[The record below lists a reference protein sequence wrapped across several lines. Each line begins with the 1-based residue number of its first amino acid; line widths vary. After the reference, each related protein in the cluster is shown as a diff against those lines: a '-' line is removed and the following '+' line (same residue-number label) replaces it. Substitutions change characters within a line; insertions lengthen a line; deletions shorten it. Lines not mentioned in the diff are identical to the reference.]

1 MPPPTVSRSGPGPSV
16 AHLPCRSKALE
27 LRPAAR
33 FVLNQPALG
42 YNRQG
47 KWAARVW
54 LRWPDRVTVGGS
66 CWMPGPWEKCMTR
79 LCRKIIKYLLLAIIW
94 GAGVGGSLAAGGIF
108 SWTDEGGIR
117 HYSNVTPSISGKNV
131 ETFEEDH
138 SRYQGLSRNS
148 REGILFKAVKIY
160 DGDSLKVSG
169 GGLTLMVRLVGIDA
183 PETGGGKHEPQ
194 PFSRKS
200 KEAFSRMI
208 AGGSFTLKSYGTGS
222 YNRVLAEL
230 FVGSENVNLAL
241 LREGLA
247 EVYQGKMHA
256 GLDKKAYLKA
266 QKEAR
271 QHRLGIWSL
280 GKAYESPRLWR
291 KKHPRK

>member
-1 MPPPTVSRSGPGPSV
+1 
-16 AHLPCRSKALE
+16 
-27 LRPAAR
+27 
-33 FVLNQPALG
+33 
-42 YNRQG
+42 
-47 KWAARVW
+47 
-54 LRWPDRVTVGGS
+54 
-66 CWMPGPWEKCMTR
+66 MTDFGN
-79 LCRKIIKYLLLAIIW
+79 KIIKYLLVAFIW

-108 SWTDEGGIR
+108 SWTDEGGTR
-117 HYSNVTPSISGKNV
+117 HYSNVAPAVSGKDV
-131 ETFEEDH
+131 ERFEEDQ
-138 SRYQGLSRNS
+138 SRYHGLSRNN
-148 REGILFKAVKIY
+148 RDGILFKAIKIY

-194 PFSRKS
+194 PFSQKS

-208 AGGSFTLKSYGTGS
+208 ARGPFTLKSYGTGS

-230 FVGSENVNLAL
+230 FVGSENINLAL

-247 EVYQGKMHA
+247 EVYQGKMQA

-266 QKEAR
+266 QKYAR
-271 QHRLGIWSL
+271 QHRRGIWSL